1 MSREAHDAARPPREK
16 RDGEGTVQSLL
27 RALQLLETL
36 AEDDDGYRLVDL
48 ATRCG
53 LSTSTVHRLLT
64 TLEQKRFVQFDHENS
79 LWHIGVQSFSIGS
92 AFGRRRNL
100 SLMAQP
106 IMRRLRDST
115 GETVNLALAD
125 QGYAMFLLQVES
137 REPMRATARPG
148 TRAPLHCTAVGQA
161 MLAAMSEPDLEQEL
175 AEILPQH
182 GLPRLTPNSI
192 ARPTKLREALVETR
206 DLGYAV
212 DDEEN
217 ALGLR
222 CVAAPIFNE
231 LGRPFA
237 AVSISGP
244 TLRVTSARLSEL
256 GRYVALAAAE
266 ITQTIGGRPLPKKST
281 GR

>member
-1 MSREAHDAARPPREK
+1 MKDDPARGKRPPREK
-16 RDGEGTVQSLL
+16 RDSDSAVQSLL
-27 RALQLLETL
+27 RAIQLLEAL

-48 ATRCG
+48 ATRTG

-64 TLEQKRFVQFDHENS
+64 TLEQKRFVHFDHESS
-79 LWHIGVQSFSIGS
+79 LWHVGVQCFTIGS

-100 SLMAQP
+100 SQLAQP

-125 QGYAMFLLQVES
+125 QGYAVFLQQVES

-148 TRAPLHCTAVGQA
+148 SRAPLHCTAVGQA
-161 MLAAMSEPDLEQEL
+161 MLAAMSEQEL
-175 AEILPQH
+175 EMELAQILPQH

-192 ARPTKLREALVETR
+192 ARPTKLREALVEAR

-244 TLRVTSARLSEL
+244 TLRVTAARMAEL
-256 GRYVALAAAE
+256 GRDVALAAAE
-266 ITQTIGGRPLPKKST
+266 ITRTIGGRR